1 MNSKILKRSKNLV
14 YYKKINFTNSFVNPR
29 LINAEYSVRGTV
41 AIKSGEYAELLKKGE
56 KLKFNKLYSLNIG
69 NPQALDQ
76 KPITF
81 PREVVSSLFDSRF
94 GTPDSINRSKTYLNE
109 IKSVEHYT
117 DYRGM
122 KVVRDNIAQFINER
136 DDIDTVTS
144 DNIILTN
151 GAGGGIRLILETI
164 VNNPKDS
171 IMIPIPQYPLYTA
184 LISLFGCQQAPY
196 YLDEENGW
204 SLDIN
209 DLHRSYKEQVDKGNT
224 PKALVVINPGNP
236 TGNVLTKKNL
246 IDIIKFCYD
255 HHLIILSDEV
265 YQVNIYNPKKK
276 FYSMR
281 KVLETMSYPY
291 RNTTVVSFHSTSKGV
306 FGECGLRGGY
316 LDMANVPDE
325 IVNLMLKLKILDVCP
340 NIAGQVVCDVMVKPP
355 TLENA
360 SSETVNLFNS
370 EHNKLFENLKEKADI
385 LSKQL
390 NNISRINSQRIDG
403 AMYAFPK
410 IDMPDFRI
418 AEAEKLGIP
427 ADMNFCLK
435 LLEHTGIVT
444 VPGSG
449 FGQKQGTH
457 HFRLTNLIN
466 PKEEMVNMVE
476 KMKSFCDDYFSKD
489 SKI

>member
-1 MNSKILKRSKNLV
+1 MKSKLKTITNKILKIHKMSN
-14 YYKKINFTNSFVNPR
+14 TNSFVNPR

-41 AIKSGEYAELLKKGE
+41 AIKSGEYADMLKRGE
-56 KLKFNKLYSLNIG
+56 KLKFDKLYSLNIG

-81 PREVVSSLFDSRF
+81 PRQVVSALFDQRL
-94 GTPDSINRSKTYLNE
+94 GTPDAINRSKTYLDE

-117 DYRGM
+117 DFRGM
-122 KVVRDNIAQFINER
+122 KVVRENIAQFINER
-136 DDIDTVTS
+136 DDIDTVNS
-144 DNIILTN
+144 ENIILTN

-184 LISLFGCQQAPY
+184 LISLFGCQPAPY

-209 DLHRSYKEQVDKGNT
+209 DLHRSYKEQVNKGNT

-236 TGNVLTKKNL
+236 TGNVLSKKN
-246 IDIIKFCYD
+246 ITDIIKFCYD

-281 KVLETMSYPY
+281 KVLETMPYPY
-291 RNTTVVSFHSTSKGV
+291 RNTSVVSFHSTSKGV

-325 IVNLMLKLKILDVCP
+325 IVNLMFKLKILDVCP
-340 NIAGQVVCDVMVKPP
+340 NIAGQVVCDVMVRPP
-355 TLENA
+355 TIETA
-360 SSETVNLFNS
+360 SSQTVELFNK
-370 EHNKLFENLKEKADI
+370 EHKELFENLKEKADI
-385 LSKQL
+385 LSNQL
-390 NNISRINSQRIDG
+390 NKIPRINCQNIDG

-410 IDMPDFRI
+410 IDMPEFRI
-418 AEAEKLGIP
+418 EEAEKLGIP

-449 FGQKQGTH
+449 FGQKEGTH

-466 PKEEMVNMVE
+466 PKEEMVHMVN
-476 KMKSFCDDYFSKD
+476 KMKTFCEEYFSKN